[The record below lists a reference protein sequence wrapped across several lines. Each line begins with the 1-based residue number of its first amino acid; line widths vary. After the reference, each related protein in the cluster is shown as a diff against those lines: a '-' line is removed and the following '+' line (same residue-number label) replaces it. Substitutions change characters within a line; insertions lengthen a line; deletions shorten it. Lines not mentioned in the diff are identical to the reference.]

1 MTVDRDVV
9 IVGGGFAGLSAG
21 VALAERDYRVTLIE
35 KRSRLGGRASSY
47 VDPTTGEVVDNGQ
60 HVFLRAYRQT
70 IRFLATIG
78 TLDQLVFQRR
88 FALDLVG
95 PEGSTTHVSAFP
107 FPAPLHVAAGVLAA
121 RGLPLRDRL
130 AALSLGWRVW
140 TRDDADAR
148 GLTVDEWL
156 ERHRQPA
163 AVRERFW
170 RPLALATLNEDP
182 AVASASLF
190 RAVLADAFFT
200 RAAWSAIGIPRTGL
214 GPLYTEASRTFIER
228 HGGRVLTGC
237 SAAGLGVERGRVREL
252 LTSTGEMLRAS
263 WYVSAVPYVN
273 LQEWLPSE
281 VQLGHITFLAAQ
293 GLVSSPIIS
302 LRWCLPI
309 ASAAKN
315 DRRVPT
321 SLAALW

>member
-21 VALAERDYRVTLIE
+21 VALAERGYLVTVIE

-95 PEGSTTHVSAFP
+95 PEGSPTHVSAFP
-107 FPAPLHVAAGVLAA
+107 LPAPLHVAAGVLAA

-140 TRDDADAR
+140 SRDDADAR
-148 GLTVDEWL
+148 LMGRVHVLLDNRSDLPRL
-156 ERHRQPA
+156 EGMQVERA
-163 AVRERFW
+163 FDGDVVGVAV
-170 RPLALATLNEDP
+170 
-182 AVASASLF
+182 VSHASL
-190 RAVLADAFFT
+190 
-200 RAAWSAIGIPRTGL
+200 
-214 GPLYTEASRTFIER
+214 
-228 HGGRVLTGC
+228 
-237 SAAGLGVERGRVREL
+237 
-252 LTSTGEMLRAS
+252 
-263 WYVSAVPYVN
+263 
-273 LQEWLPSE
+273 
-281 VQLGHITFLAAQ
+281 
-293 GLVSSPIIS
+293 SPK
-302 LRWCLPI
+302 P
-309 ASAAKN
+309 
-315 DRRVPT
+315 
-321 SLAALW
+321 